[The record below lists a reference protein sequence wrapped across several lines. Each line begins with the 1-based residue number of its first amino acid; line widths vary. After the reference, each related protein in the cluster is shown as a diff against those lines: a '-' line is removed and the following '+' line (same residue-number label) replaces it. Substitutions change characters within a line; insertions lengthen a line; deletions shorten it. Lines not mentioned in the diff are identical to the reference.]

1 MENLESGEIRSSG
14 EAQKNIEEYAKR
26 YLNLLKEMAGLNDDI
41 KALKQEYKEEGVPVQ
56 IVSTVINRI
65 KREKKKTQSEIFEE
79 ETIKDWL
86 LGNTDIDNDIGEL
99 AAK

>member
-26 YLNLLKEMAGLNDDI
+26 YLNLLKEKDGLNDDI

-56 IVSTVINRI
+56 IVSSVINQI

-86 LGNTDIDNDIGEL
+86 LGNADIDNDIGEL